1 MSKFVHIKFVGM
13 IKFYVFLFSLLHPC
27 NIQNMECDNP
37 YSFLHRK
44 SFTANTAE
52 FKVRIKF
59 FTFAIYHL

>member
-13 IKFYVFLFSLLHPC
+13 IKFYVFFSLLHPC
-27 NIQNMECDNP
+27 DMQNMECDIP

-52 FKVRIKF
+52 FKARI
-59 FTFAIYHL
+59 